1 MAEKAQLAAK
11 TSVVKKDNSVIHTR
25 KTDHHQSIRSPAE
38 RILFLQKT
46 AGNQAVQ
53 RLLRSEMSKE
63 KPTAGQQEDTREKKA
78 LTTTPTAAV
87 STSAPEM
94 ETAKPA
100 AITKTKALVTPVPV
114 RKEKVE
120 KPAPPPKAPAIEVP
134 ALEAAAA
141 TPGTME
147 GTTDEVM
154 KNFTESR
161 ASEMAATYP
170 VLGEKLGRG
179 FNTEREAATKNI
191 PPIQVRTGGVDT
203 LPESASPP
211 PGPVPPAT
219 ISKGTTEPEPRP
231 QKAEPH
237 RDLAPQPKNEELAK
251 DAESPESARNVIG
264 SITTHDPGLDTS
276 AGERP
281 IIETSGSAN
290 PQRAARQ
297 RAEGATQVQQQ
308 QSAIAEKIK
317 SHPGAEQI
325 QPVRVDEQA
334 KITISEASETIK
346 TAASD
351 EMAGYAAMSI
361 PENVRQAA
369 DAKMAPVLK
378 QSMAG
383 PRAEMNKAAAR
394 RDKDKQAA
402 VENTQQQAAELSQ
415 QAQLD
420 QAAIVQ
426 RSRQDVSQKQ
436 KRGLQESRL
445 QMQAFN
451 TETSVRQTRT
461 SLEVSQRIESDQKK
475 ADEHLSAAEVKA
487 EAERQKV
494 EREAAAR
501 KQELESQSKE
511 KSWWEK
517 AVSAIKSAVSAITKA
532 IDTIFNAVR
541 KAIKTIIDT
550 ARKFVVDLIEAGRKW
565 VASTLEAFGNW
576 LKDKVTAYLKE
587 FPALAARINKAIDR
601 TVKAATRM
609 VNAVAGKLKAGVN
622 ALAKALG
629 KAIDAVLST
638 FQGALKGVV
647 AIAGAVLTGD
657 FAAAAK
663 MVFLA
668 AAQVLGIAAEKFM
681 GILNKAGSAVTM
693 IFKDPIGFFKNLLAA
708 LKKGFMQF
716 TANIMKHLI
725 GGLMG
730 WLFGALAKAGIQVPT
745 EFSLK
750 AIFGLVME
758 ILGLTYARIR
768 AKAVKLI
775 GEKNVEYIEKVW
787 KFISMLITEGPAGL
801 WEHIKEYLGNL
812 KDTIINAVKG
822 WVVTKIVKAA
832 ITKLLSMFNPV
843 GAIVQAVLGIYNTVM
858 FFIERINQIIT
869 LVEAVVNS
877 IYKIATGAIG
887 DAANWV
893 ENAMAR
899 TVPVIISF
907 LARLI
912 GLGGISKKISS
923 IIKGVQERV
932 DKAIDKVIAKVAS
945 KFRKT
950 GKPSKPDKKEEA
962 KPDLGIAKNTVK
974 DALHTQLPKGAR
986 QVADVNKVLA
996 GVVPKVRPTLTN
1008 LKAEEVLPGKPKK
1021 EGTIGFKVKAKAG
1034 KGGDVLIDA
1043 VRYSKEGTAL
1053 SREERWKMGVE
1064 GVKKAV
1070 AKLIKREVSEKTIK
1084 AQFPK
1089 WKSEFGFKALS
1100 LNTKEMPWIIEG
1112 EMSPTKPVAPV
1123 ELEAL
1128 YNTPAAFKTPEE
1140 KEAAKTNDD
1149 DLLDIP
1155 HSGYAKGWAG
1165 KIAKVT
1171 EVHKMQMNKT
1181 KLGPMGPHV
1190 VYENRKKKPIAG
1202 LIGGRGVFKDYNKQ
1216 WRREETIPQIHHIAS
1231 NKGTTSRTNFSMHP
1245 AFQPSHATDIE
1256 SDENKIELY
1265 GHAGNHSDEYHDQVR
1280 KYLDEAV
1287 GRAGGKDSPNK
1298 QTEVIKALEILRDEI
1313 ISGNLKP
1320 YKNKDVWV

>member
-11 TSVVKKDNSVIHTR
+11 TSAVKKDNSVIHTR

-78 LTTTPTAAV
+78 LTTTPAAAV

-100 AITKTKALVTPVPV
+100 AITKTKAPVTPVPV
-114 RKEKVE
+114 RKEKE
-120 KPAPPPKAPAIEVP
+120 KRPAPPAKAPTIEAP
-134 ALEAAAA
+134 ARTAAVTAPK
-141 TPGTME
+141 TVE
-147 GTTDEVM
+147 GTSDDVM
-154 KNFTESR
+154 KHFTEAS

-179 FNTEREAATKNI
+179 FNADHQAAATNT
-191 PPIQVRTGGVDT
+191 PPIQVRTAGEDKLT
-203 LPESASPP
+203 ESVSPP
-211 PGPVPPAT
+211 PGPAPPAT

-237 RDLAPQPKNEELAK
+237 RDLAPSPKNEELAK

-264 SITTHDPGLDTS
+264 SITTHDPGLDTN

-290 PQRAARQ
+290 PQRAPRQ
-297 RAEGATQVQQQ
+297 CEEGAAQVQQQ
-308 QSAIAEKIK
+308 QSAIAEQIK
-317 SHPGAEQI
+317 SHSGAEQI
-325 QPVRVDEQA
+325 QPVRVDEQK

-351 EMAGYAAMSI
+351 EMAGYAALPI

-369 DAKMAPVLK
+369 DARMAPLLK

-383 PRAEMNKAAAR
+383 PRAEMDKAAAR

-402 VENTQQQAAELSQ
+402 VENTHQQAAELSQ

-426 RSRQDVSQKQ
+426 RSRQDVSQEQ
-436 KRGLQESRL
+436 NRGLQESHRR
-445 QMQAFN
+445 MQAFN
-451 TETSVRQTRT
+451 TETGERQART
-461 SLEVSQRIESDQKK
+461 SREVSQRIENDQKK
-475 ADEHLSAAEVKA
+475 ADEHLSAEEAKA
-487 EAERQKV
+487 EAERKKG

-501 KQELESQSKE
+501 KQELEAQSKE

-517 AVSAIKSAVSAITKA
+517 AASAIKSAVSTITKA

-541 KAIKTIIDT
+541 KAVKTIIDA
-550 ARKFVVDLIEAGRKW
+550 ARKFVVGLIEAGRKW
-565 VASTLEAFGNW
+565 VVGKLEAFGSW
-576 LKDKVTAYLKE
+576 LKEKVNKYLKE
-587 FPALAARINKAIDR
+587 FPALAARINKAIDK
-601 TVKAATRM
+601 TVNAATSRI
-609 VNAVAGKLKAGVN
+609 NAVANKLKSSVN

-629 KAIDAVLST
+629 KAIDAVLSI
-638 FQGALKGVV
+638 FQGVLKGVV
-647 AIAGAVLTGD
+647 ALYGAVLTGD
-657 FAAAAK
+657 FAVAAK

-668 AAQVLGIAAEKFM
+668 ACQVLGIAAEKFM
-681 GILNKAGSAVTM
+681 GILNRAGSAITI
-693 IFKDPIGFFKNLLAA
+693 IFKDPISFFKNLLAA
-708 LKKGFMQF
+708 VKKGFTQF
-716 TANIMKHLI
+716 TANIMKHLLS
-725 GGLMG
+725 GLMG
-730 WLFGALAKAGIQVPT
+730 WLFGALEKAGIKVPT

-758 ILGLTYARIR
+758 ILGVTYARIR

-787 KFISMLITEGPAGL
+787 KFISTLITEGPAGL

-812 KDTIINAVKG
+812 KDMIIDAVKG
-822 WVVTKIVKAA
+822 WVVTRIIQAA
-832 ITKLLSMFNPV
+832 VTKLLSMFNPV

-858 FFIERINQIIT
+858 FFIKRINQILT

-887 DAANWV
+887 NAANWV

-912 GLGGISKKISS
+912 GLGGISAKIRSV
-923 IIKGVQERV
+923 IKGVQERV
-932 DKAIDKVIAKVAS
+932 DKAIDKVIGKVAS
-945 KFRKT
+945 KFRKA
-950 GKPSKPDKKEEA
+950 GKPGKLEKEEEA

-974 DALHTQLPKGAR
+974 DALRTRLPKGAR
-986 QVADVNKVLA
+986 QVADVSKVLA
-996 GVVPKVRPTLTN
+996 GVAPRVRPTLTD
-1008 LKAEEVLPGKPKK
+1008 LKAEDVMPGKPKK
-1021 EGTIGFKVKAKAG
+1021 EGAIGFKVKAKAG

-1100 LNTKEMPWIIEG
+1100 LNTKKMPWVIEG
-1112 EMSPTKPVAPV
+1112 EMSPVKPVSSVPIKAIKPKFDGKDWLRIKKELILLDLTDFINPIGQQFPPRSLSPNYKSPKDKENRTNAERAKEGLTSFLYNDDFV
-1123 ELEAL
+1123 ELHHKTQNFFSVIDEHSHSFHQSVVNDPEYHPFADDPGYMTWREWFGEYAGTIRHL
-1128 YNTPAAFKTPEE
+1128 GYIYNQ
-1140 KEAAKTNDD
+1140 
-1149 DLLDIP
+1149 I
-1155 HSGYAKGWAG
+1155 
-1165 KIAKVT
+1165 
-1171 EVHKMQMNKT
+1171 
-1181 KLGPMGPHV
+1181 
-1190 VYENRKKKPIAG
+1190 RKK
-1202 LIGGRGVFKDYNKQ
+1202 Y
-1216 WRREETIPQIHHIAS
+1216 WRRRF
-1231 NKGTTSRTNFSMHP
+1231 K
-1245 AFQPSHATDIE
+1245 
-1256 SDENKIELY
+1256 
-1265 GHAGNHSDEYHDQVR
+1265 
-1280 KYLDEAV
+1280 
-1287 GRAGGKDSPNK
+1287 
-1298 QTEVIKALEILRDEI
+1298 
-1313 ISGNLKP
+1313 
-1320 YKNKDVWV
+1320 